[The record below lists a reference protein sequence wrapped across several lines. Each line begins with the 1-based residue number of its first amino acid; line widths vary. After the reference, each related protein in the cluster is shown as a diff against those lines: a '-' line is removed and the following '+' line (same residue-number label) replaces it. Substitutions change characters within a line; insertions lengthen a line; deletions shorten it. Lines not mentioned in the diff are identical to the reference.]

1 MCRVLLLLSE
11 PFGLGDRVVD
21 VAHHVEGLFGQV
33 VELPLDDAL
42 EALDGVREGN
52 ELSCEPG
59 EDLGDLEGLREEALY
74 LSGARDRQLVLL
86 AELVHSEDRDYVLQ
100 GAVVLNNPTHTYTHI
115 YIQAIGYAGWHVCIG
130 IVYPDL
136 KDLLNCS
143 RHVVVLLPD
152 DVRVEDARGRVERV
166 DGRVDAQFGD
176 RATEHRLRVQ
186 VREGGGGRGVG
197 QVVCRHVYRLNARY
211 RALSRG
217 RYALLHGA
225 HVGREGRLV
234 AHGGGDAAQQRGHL

>member
-1 MCRVLLLLSE
+1 
-11 PFGLGDRVVD
+11 
-21 VAHHVEGLFGQV
+21 
-33 VELPLDDAL
+33 
-42 EALDGVREGN
+42 
-52 ELSCEPG
+52 
-59 EDLGDLEGLREEALY
+59 
-74 LSGARDRQLVLL
+74 
-86 AELVHSEDRDYVLQ
+86 
-100 GAVVLNNPTHTYTHI
+100 
-115 YIQAIGYAGWHVCIG
+115 
-130 IVYPDL
+130 
-136 KDLLNCS
+136 
-143 RHVVVLLPD
+143 VLLPD

-225 HVGREGRLV
+225 HVGREGGLV
-234 AHGGGDAAQQRGHL
+234 ADGGGDAAQQRGHLRARLREPALTQHTPYIHTRDVYWRYFCGPSAGKNVFNLNLF